1 MTIDYTGAEGG
12 RMAAAFAAG
21 CTATWV
27 FVRNLVMK
35 PAIKSCHQQIAEL
48 RETCEWLKDQL
59 ALKDNRIHALE
70 TALFTSGIP
79 ELRKAMQGVISETR
93 METAA
98 KIATVEKKMEE
109 GQG

>member
-1 MTIDYTGAEGG
+1 MPIDVTGPEGG
-12 RMAAAFAAG
+12 GYAAAFAAG

-48 RETCEWLKDQL
+48 KEQLEWLKDQL
-59 ALKDNRIHALE
+59 ELKDARIIALE

-79 ELRKAMQGVISETR
+79 ALRQAMQGVVSEAR
-93 METAA
+93 V
-98 KIATVEKKMEE
+98 ATD
-109 GQG
+109 QGKRP